1 MTAPVTEEKLIAFY
15 QRVRP
20 NGGWWGRIRSLADVE
35 PITDSST
42 PALLNWVLGS
52 AFVYCTLFGIGK
64 LLLGFYGAGVLFLL
78 IALITG
84 GLVYRGLPV
93 S

>member
-1 MTAPVTEEKLIAFY
+1 M
-15 QRVRP
+15 
-20 NGGWWGRIRSLADVE
+20 
-35 PITDSST
+35 

-52 AFVYCTLFGIGK
+52 AFVYCTLFGFGK

-84 GLVYRGLPV
+84 SLIYRGLLAR
-93 S
+93 